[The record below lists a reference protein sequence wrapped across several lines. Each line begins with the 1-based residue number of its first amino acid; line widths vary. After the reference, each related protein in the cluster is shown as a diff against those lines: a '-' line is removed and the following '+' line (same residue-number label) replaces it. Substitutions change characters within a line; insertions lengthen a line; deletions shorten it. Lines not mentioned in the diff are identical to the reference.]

1 MMQRVYTLLVGL
13 LMGLLSAG
21 LLLLFV
27 NRPAGYPIEL
37 HPPPTPG
44 MLSVHISGAVVDPG
58 VYHLP
63 AGSIVQ
69 EAVDAAGGLL
79 EQANVDLV
87 NLAARLEN
95 GQQIHVPQIQPTEAA
110 SGEQIV
116 VNPAPYNERIN
127 INTATAPELEQLPGI
142 GPALAHSIIEYR
154 EANGPFQ
161 SIDDL
166 MNVPG
171 IGPSKL
177 SALQDLVRLQ

>member
-1 MMQRVYTLLVGL
+1 MIQRLYTLLIGI

-27 NRPAGYPIEL
+27 HKPTGYSIEL

-44 MLSVHISGAVVDPG
+44 MLSVHVSGAVAEPG
-58 VYHLP
+58 VYNLR

-79 EQANVDLV
+79 EQANLDLV

-95 GQQIHVPQIQPTEAA
+95 GQQIHVPHIQPTEART
-110 SGEQIV
+110 GEQMEA
-116 VNPAPYNERIN
+116 NPAPYNERIN
-127 INTATAPELEQLPGI
+127 INAATAPELEQLPGI
-142 GPALAHSIIEYR
+142 GPSLAQSIIEYR
-154 EANGPFQ
+154 ESHGPFQ

-166 MNVPG
+166 INVPG
-171 IGPSKL
+171 IGPAKL
-177 SALQDLVRLQ
+177 SAMQDLIRLQ